1 MAKIQVKGKYTET
14 QRKKKKKNSCQTAE
28 YIDDFLS

>member
-14 QRKKKKKNSCQTAE
+14 QRKKKKNSCQTAE